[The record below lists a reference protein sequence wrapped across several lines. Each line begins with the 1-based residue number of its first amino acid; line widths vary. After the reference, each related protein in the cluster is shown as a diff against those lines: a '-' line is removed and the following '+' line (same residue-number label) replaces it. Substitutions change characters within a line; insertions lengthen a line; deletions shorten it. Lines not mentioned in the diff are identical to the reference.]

1 MDNLKIQELRME
13 LEKRGLS
20 TARKRKPE
28 LERNFDE
35 LRRGIVN
42 VPALLQGAPE
52 TPLVDLCLDKYE
64 ISPVE
69 PLHDLKGHLS
79 NLIDE
84 LRVALTGKVK
94 EKVEVIV
101 SSVLGK
107 ETLRGSDYRKG
118 AILILEALQDL
129 TPTSSLTTMLATA
142 VEMTELLYCD
152 PTKRTSQSVL
162 RLHNIAFVN
171 AKLCFDHFHNPKTMS
186 SRRMFG
192 RYFHAL
198 TTHSPLLN
206 RIIAPRLLNTEM
218 EERMFGQ
225 CKAITRN
232 TSNQHTNDII
242 TNILVRIPYEDKSV
256 AAERNTVKNQ
266 ESEVLKLA
274 QTLPGKENTVIPMEW
289 LQHMSI
295 HYQAHL
301 ERISDYLLQGPG
313 IWWQYVEDGVEFFDV
328 HLPYPQQQTLIPSS
342 HHFRSS
348 TLGDVDTYM
357 YLLSKWE

>member
-35 LRRGIVN
+35 LRRGILN

-162 RLHNIAFVN
+162 
-171 AKLCFDHFHNPKTMS
+171 
-186 SRRMFG
+186 
-192 RYFHAL
+192 
-198 TTHSPLLN
+198 HSVCACQIMLRSLPQSKDN
-206 RIIAPRLLNTEM
+206 VVTENVWSL
-218 EERMFGQ
+218 FPCTYNSQ
-225 CKAITRN
+225 PSLKPYN
-232 TSNQHTNDII
+232 STSA
-242 TNILVRIPYEDKSV
+242 S
-256 AAERNTVKNQ
+256 
-266 ESEVLKLA
+266 
-274 QTLPGKENTVIPMEW
+274 
-289 LQHMSI
+289 
-295 HYQAHL
+295 
-301 ERISDYLLQGPG
+301 
-313 IWWQYVEDGVEFFDV
+313 
-328 HLPYPQQQTLIPSS
+328 
-342 HHFRSS
+342 
-348 TLGDVDTYM
+348 
-357 YLLSKWE
+357 